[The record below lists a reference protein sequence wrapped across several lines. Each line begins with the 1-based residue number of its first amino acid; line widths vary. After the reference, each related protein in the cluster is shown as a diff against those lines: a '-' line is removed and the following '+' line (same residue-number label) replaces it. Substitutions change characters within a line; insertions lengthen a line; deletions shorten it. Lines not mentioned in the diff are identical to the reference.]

1 MKLLSPGS
9 VVTSLCAATAVLRNV
24 GTFPTTKQTSPSL
37 YDLGNTSPSELLND
51 LGYPD
56 NSSEKKLKKLD
67 HITQILDNSLEE
79 LLLDYNKSYP
89 HSKTTKKDLTTT
101 EKASTTTEYLT
112 TTEKASTTTEALTTT
127 EKVSTTTEALTTTEK
142 ASTTTEALTTTEKVS
157 TTTEALTTTEKAST
171 TTEETLTTTEK
182 ASTTTEETLT
192 TTEKASTTT
201 EETLTTTK
209 NAPTTTEETLTTTE
223 KASTT
228 TEETLTTT
236 GKILITAASS
246 LIIMTITVALYT
258 LKKYFYNSPEEQVLD
273 MKELD
278 FFKIKDNVNNEDN
291 TVDLMAETP
300 IDGHLE

>member
-1 MKLLSPGS
+1 MKIPSLKS

-24 GTFPTTKQTSPSL
+24 CTFPTTQQTNPSPYD

-67 HITQILDNSLEE
+67 HITQILDNSKEKYEKYGKYGEKEYLKDFNNLWDNDGEEDESSSKEFHE

-142 ASTTTEALTTTEKVS
+142 ASTTTE
-157 TTTEALTTTEKAST
+157 
-171 TTEETLTTTEK
+171 
-182 ASTTTEETLT
+182 
-192 TTEKASTTT
+192 
-201 EETLTTTK
+201 
-209 NAPTTTEETLTTTE
+209 ETLTTTE

-246 LIIMTITVALYT
+246 LIITTITVALYT

-278 FFKIKDNVNNEDN
+278 FFKIKYNVNNEDN

>member
-1 MKLLSPGS
+1 MKFLSPGS
-9 VVTSLCAATAVLRNV
+9 VVTSLCAATAILRNV
-24 GTFPTTKQTSPSL
+24 GTFPTTQQTNPSPYD

-51 LGYPD
+51 LGYLD

-67 HITQILDNSLEE
+67 YITQILDNSKEKYEKYGEKEYLKDFNNLWDNDGEEDESSSKEFHE

-112 TTEKASTTTEALTTT
+112 TTEKS
-127 EKVSTTTEALTTTEK
+127 S
-142 ASTTTEALTTTEKVS
+142 
-157 TTTEALTTTEKAST
+157 
-171 TTEETLTTTEK
+171 
-182 ASTTTEETLT
+182 T

-209 NAPTTTEETLTTTE
+209 NAPTTTEEP
-223 KASTT
+223 
-228 TEETLTTT
+228 LTTT

-246 LIIMTITVALYT
+246 LIIATITVALYT

-291 TVDLMAETP
+291 TVDLMAETT

>member
-1 MKLLSPGS
+1 MKFLSPGS

-24 GTFPTTKQTSPSL
+24 GTFPTTKQTSPSPYD
-37 YDLGNTSPSELLND
+37 YDLGNFSISSDYFL
-51 LGYPD
+51 D
-56 NSSEKKLKKLD
+56 NSSQNYGKKDISLNTIDDTPINLPKKTPTTTKAL
-67 HITQILDNSLEE
+67 T
-79 LLLDYNKSYP
+79 
-89 HSKTTKKDLTTT
+89 TTKKPLTTTETLTTT

-127 EKVSTTTEALTTTEK
+127 EKASTTTEYLTTTEK
-142 ASTTTEALTTTEKVS
+142 ASTTTEALTTTEKASTTTEYLTTTEKAS
-157 TTTEALTTTEKAST
+157 TTTEALTTTEKAS
-171 TTEETLTTTEK
+171 
-182 ASTTTEETLT
+182 
-192 TTEKASTTT
+192 
-201 EETLTTTK
+201 
-209 NAPTTTEETLTTTE
+209 TTTEETLTTTE

-278 FFKIKDNVNNEDN
+278 FFKIKDNVNDKDN